1 MTTNRKSLS
10 GATIIS
16 CFFDRTL
23 KNVKSLPGSKSR
35 TALLA
40 LSANWLIR
48 PAYWTVVVLS
58 NVLFT
63 GMPIRKTSTSNVCS
77 INQIDECLV
86 FDQYERIYNTHWLCV
101 FFSCWNQWDH
111 SPSLLTTIVPTT
123 PLCEAIRFNV
133 SSTSCDWNRFYKRKT
148 YVAEN

>member
-23 KNVKSLPGSKSR
+23 RNVKSLPGSKSR

-63 GMPIRKTSTSNVCS
+63 GIPETTCLFDNIIVLTAGKWSGTMFGQYDGMNVSTTPNG
-77 INQIDECLV
+77 IYV
-86 FDQYERIYNTHWLCV
+86 FE
-101 FFSCWNQWDH
+101 NQWDH

-123 PLCEAIRFNV
+123 PLCPAIRFNV
-133 SSTSCDWNRFYKRKT
+133 SSTSCDWNIFHQKLCDRR
-148 YVAEN
+148 